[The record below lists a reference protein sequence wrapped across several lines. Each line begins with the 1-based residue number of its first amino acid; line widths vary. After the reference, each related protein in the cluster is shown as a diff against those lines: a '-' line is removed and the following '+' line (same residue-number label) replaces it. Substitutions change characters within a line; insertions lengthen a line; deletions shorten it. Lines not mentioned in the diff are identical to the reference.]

1 MKLPWQRRVKAVHQY
16 SRESVTA
23 IPRIRAA
30 GRVQAWR
37 HGDGEAARP
46 IFAPLPHPRDTALTG
61 DFQLA
66 A

>member
-1 MKLPWQRRVKAVHQY
+1 MKLQGRCRVKAVHQY

-30 GRVQAWR
+30 GRIQAWR
-37 HGDGEAARP
+37 HGDGEAAQP
-46 IFAPLPHPRDTALTG
+46 IFAPLPHLGDPALTG
-61 DFQLA
+61 DLLLA

>member
-1 MKLPWQRRVKAVHQY
+1 MKLHWQRRVKAVHQY

-23 IPRIRAA
+23 IPRIHAA

-37 HGDGEAARP
+37 HGDGEVAQPVFAA
-46 IFAPLPHPRDTALTG
+46 LPRPRDTMLAG

>member
-1 MKLPWQRRVKAVHQY
+1 MKLPWQCRVKAVHQY

-23 IPRIRAA
+23 IPQIRAA

-37 HGDGEAARP
+37 HGDGEAAQP
-46 IFAPLPHPRDTALTG
+46 IFVPLPHIRDAPTG